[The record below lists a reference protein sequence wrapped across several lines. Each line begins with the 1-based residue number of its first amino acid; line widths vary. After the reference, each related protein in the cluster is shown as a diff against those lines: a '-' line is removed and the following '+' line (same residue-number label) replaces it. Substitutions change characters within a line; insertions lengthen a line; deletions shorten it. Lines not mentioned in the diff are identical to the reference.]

1 MLFKAISSK
10 RSAKVVL
17 QVENPSI
24 GLKFRNEVA
33 GHGTNEDE
41 IKPPFFFFYFLT
53 ALKDKLSKTKIL
65 TMFMACI
72 KVNTTTKIG

>member
-41 IKPPFFFFYFLT
+41 INPPLCFFLFSNC
-53 ALKDKLSKTKIL
+53 SKR
-65 TMFMACI
+65 
-72 KVNTTTKIG
+72 